1 MRASGAVGREN
12 VGISNHN
19 AGEKPAPRK
28 SKVSVAMT
36 ISYGLGD
43 PKVMTK
49 VVIDGKQVNI
59 PARLKVCDGVTEEK
73 RLCALMVWR
82 I

>member
-12 VGISNHN
+12 VGMSNHN
-19 AGEKPAPRK
+19 ADEKSAPRK
-28 SKVSVAMT
+28 SKGSVAMA

-43 PKVMTK
+43 PKAMTK
-49 VVIDGKQVNI
+49 VGVDGKQVNI
-59 PARLKVCDGVTEEK
+59 PARLNVCDGVTEEK

-82 I
+82 H